1 MKSLTVLILSMFL
14 CNTAIAE
21 DAGRFTF
28 LGQGQCAPFEG
39 TLFDVTAT
47 SRLLT
52 LEEQLTLDCQSRM
65 KLELGTLRTELQL
78 EMDNQ
83 RIGYESQIQQKDLT
97 IAAQQ
102 KQISSLQDT
111 LSRLSSDNR
120 WMWFVGGVGAGL
132 AVSYT
137 AYKVYN

>member
-1 MKSLTVLILSMFL
+1 
-14 CNTAIAE
+14 
-21 DAGRFTF
+21 
-28 LGQGQCAPFEG
+28 
-39 TLFDVTAT
+39 
-47 SRLLT
+47 
-52 LEEQLTLDCQSRM
+52 M

-111 LSRLSSDNR
+111 LSRLSADNR